1 MANYSTTANVVL
13 SVNGKQARQMLATLE
28 KDAKRLEKQIARA
41 ATAGDKATMKKLQ
54 RELTSTNKLNQQMK
68 GSAASVEQV
77 LNRLDKA
84 TPRSLTKL

>member
-41 ATAGDKATMKKLQ
+41 ATAGE
-54 RELTSTNKLNQQMK
+54 R
-68 GSAASVEQV
+68 
-77 LNRLDKA
+77 
-84 TPRSLTKL
+84 PR